1 MIHQICLVEAFLKLS
16 PLSIKE
22 LVKYIND
29 DKGEF
34 IDKAR
39 TGPNLVELF
48 NTIGSRDEYWSMS
61 KDGTFGVRADYTK
74 RKLIEFNE
82 NYRLKEIFEALVD
95 NRTTNKSDSLAKKL
109 NEILKHDG
117 YKLEKNKDEV
127 YKITGYELAD
137 PIQVQAHFEN
147 IEQQI
152 LNEIKLAKFSIW
164 VCVAWITNKSIG
176 NELYRK
182 HKSGLNVRVIVNDD
196 DLTQSRG
203 CDFQKVG
210 IEYHKF
216 SPKNDNYKNL
226 MHHKFCIIDL
236 KKVITGS
243 FNWTEKANFNF
254 ENVEIIASREKAEDF
269 ATRFVKIIEDIKQ

>member
-1 MIHQICLVEAFLKLS
+1 MKLS

-29 DKGEF
+29 DKCEF

-48 NTIGSRDEYWSMS
+48 NTIGSRDEYWNMS
-61 KDGTFGVRADYTK
+61 KEGNFGGRADYTK
-74 RKLIEFNE
+74 RKLFEFNE

-95 NRTTNKSDSLAKKL
+95 SRTTSQSDDLAKKL

-117 YKLEKNKDEV
+117 YKLEKNADDV
-127 YKITGYELAD
+127 YKITGNEITD
-137 PIQVQAHFEN
+137 PIQIQAHFEN
-147 IEQQI
+147 IEKQI

-164 VCVAWITNKSIG
+164 VCVAWITNRNIG
-176 NELYRK
+176 NELFKR
-182 HKSGLNVRVIVNDD
+182 HKNGLNIRIIVNNDE
-196 DLTQSRG
+196 LTNKKG

-210 IEYHKF
+210 IEYHRF
-216 SPKNDNYKNL
+216 SPINNSYKNL

-254 ENVEIIASREKAEDF
+254 ENVEIIESREKAEEF
-269 ATRFVKIIEDIKQ
+269 SSRFIKIIEQSSP